1 MEVILLNSY
10 PLTVVKI
17 LTVRECSYGAITQT
31 AHELYSL
38 SLPIVLS
45 HNIRYSFC
53 KVICLIPCKKN
64 KETFF
69 STENCNARV
78 EKEE

>member
-1 MEVILLNSY
+1 MVKQTKIRKHEKLSVEVMLLNSY

-17 LTVRECSYGAITQT
+17 LTVRECSYGAVTQT
-31 AHELYSL
+31 AQDLYSF

-53 KVICLIPCKKN
+53 KVMSYSLKKN
-64 KETFF
+64 
-69 STENCNARV
+69 
-78 EKEE
+78 